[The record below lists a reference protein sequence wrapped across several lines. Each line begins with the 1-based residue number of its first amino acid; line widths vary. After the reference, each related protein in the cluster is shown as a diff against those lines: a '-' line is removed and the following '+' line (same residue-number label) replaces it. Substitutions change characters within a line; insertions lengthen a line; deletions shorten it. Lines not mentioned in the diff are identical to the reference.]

1 MGALKT
7 YREPCT
13 QRRRRSS
20 TAGRAT
26 PGAHDQHHPSFSAP
40 HSRDSDRTTLTTT
53 YNGVTRRL
61 RYRTT
66 TTNLCVRP
74 RTNADN
80 VALPAFARRRCCSN
94 RSISPARRA
103 HSSKP
108 EAAGLLPL
116 AHAGTDRQTDGRT
129 DIGLFR
135 GSTKRYRV
143 RPSVCMYVCS
153 CMGLQQQTRCFRFA
167 AVQFRGSMKRYGV
180 RLSVRPSV
188 FRFAAVLVICA
199 DRRHCMRAVPIIR
212 CSSGAR
218 FTKYL
223 TIHRKIIVSLS

>member
-20 TAGRAT
+20 TARRAT
-26 PGAHDQHHPSFSAP
+26 PGARDQHHPSFSAP

-74 RTNADN
+74 HTYADN

-94 RSISPARRA
+94 RSISFARRA

-129 DIGLFR
+129 DGHRTVSWVYETVRCQSVCLYVCMFLHGPTAANPLLQVCCR
-135 GSTKRYRV
+135 TVSWVYETVRCQSV
-143 RPSVCMYVCS
+143 RPSVCLQVCCCS
-153 CMGLQQQTRCFRFA
+153 GHLRRSSSLHA
-167 AVQFRGSMKRYGV
+167 GSANNPLLFWG
-180 RLSVRPSV
+180 
-188 FRFAAVLVICA
+188 
-199 DRRHCMRAVPIIR
+199 PIYKISYD
-212 CSSGAR
+212 SS
-218 FTKYL
+218 
-223 TIHRKIIVSLS
+223 

>member
-20 TAGRAT
+20 TARRAT
-26 PGAHDQHHPSFSAP
+26 PGARDQHHPSFPAP

-66 TTNLCVRP
+66 TTNLCVRL
-74 RTNADN
+74 RTYADN

-129 DIGLFR
+129 SYCFVGLR
-135 GSTKRYRV
+135 NGTVSV
-143 RPSVCMYVCS
+143 RLSVCMYVPAWAYS
-153 CMGLQQQTRCFRFA
+153 SKPAASGLLPYSF
-167 AVQFRGSMKRYGV
+167 VG
-180 RLSVRPSV
+180 L
-188 FRFAAVLVICA
+188 
-199 DRRHCMRAVPIIR
+199 
-212 CSSGAR
+212 
-218 FTKYL
+218 
-223 TIHRKIIVSLS
+223 